1 MRSSISELLSEY
13 PQYSFSV
20 RHELS
25 LGSARTALDDEGTDL
40 ILLDLGL
47 PDSQGMETV
56 REMRVAAQGIP
67 IVVLTGLDDEDVGI
81 RTLQEGAQDY
91 LAKGWMNGPALIRS
105 IRYAE
110 ERNRIGADLTR
121 KNAELAASKEELRES
136 EEKFRLLADFT
147 ADWESWTGPDGG
159 CIYVSPSCER
169 ISGRSAEEFYR
180 DPELFATLV
189 HPDDVAAYEEHLKL
203 HLKREGGRESIDL
216 RIVTAGG
223 ETRWISH
230 HCQPVFG
237 RDGSWLG
244 RRISNREITRRKLA
258 EEALRRSEANM
269 AHAQRTAHLGNWEW
283 DPTKNVLSCSDE
295 HCRIYG
301 LSPGDYP
308 IETFVDLVHEDD
320 RPSIRDAMAAML
332 GGGPPYDVECRVV
345 LPDGSVKVVHGEGEA
360 IRDSAGRVTGM
371 FGIAQDITERKRAED
386 ALRETR
392 DLPGQPDQLRERA
405 DHRLGPGVQDH
416 PVQRRLRAPVGI
428 RCGRGDRQEP
438 RPCCSLRRAVKSRW
452 RRSSAPSPSSGSRW
466 RSRSCGRTAGSGSR
480 CGTRPISTIR
490 RERRSWRRSRRART
504 SPSGKRP
511 RRRSRGTPTNL
522 AAVERGPGTVRVRRE
537 PRPAGTAAVDRQLQ
551 PAPRAAVQGPARRGR
566 GRVHRLHRRGRHP
579 DAGPDPGPARLSR
592 VNTNARPLEPTDAGE
607 VVAAVELRLLETPVR
622 EAGATVLTHDPMPAV
637 MADPLQL
644 EQVLDEP
651 GRRTRS
657 SSGSRTCPLRIHVG
671 ARRRTA
677 SGSSRSRTTGSG
689 SRPSTSTGSS

>member
-1 MRSSISELLSEY
+1 MRILLVEDNPSDAELVRELLSEY
-13 PQYSFSV
+13 PEHSFSI

-25 LGSARTALDDEGTDL
+25 LGSARTALDDGGTDL

-67 IVVLTGLDDEDVGI
+67 IVVLTGLNDEDVGI

-121 KNAELAASKEELRES
+121 KNEELAASKEELRES

-147 ADWESWTGPDGG
+147 TDWESSIGPDGG

-169 ISGRSAEEFYR
+169 ISGQSAEEFYR
-180 DPELFATLV
+180 DPGLFETLV
-189 HPDDVAAYEEHLKL
+189 HPDDRPAYEKHLAL

-244 RRISNREITRRKLA
+244 RRISNREITGRKLA

-283 DPTKNVLSCSDE
+283 DLASGLLSSSEE
-295 HCRIYG
+295 HDRIYG

-308 IETFVDLVHEDD
+308 VETFIDLVHEDD
-320 RPSIRDAMAAML
+320 RQSIVDAHAETL
-332 GGGPPYDVECRVV
+332 GGGPPYDVECRIV
-345 LPDGSVKVVHGEGEA
+345 LPDGSVRVIHGEGEA

-371 FGIAQDITERKRAED
+371 FGIAQDITDRRRAED

-392 DLPGQPDQLRERA
+392 DFLDSLINYANAPIIVWDP
-405 DHRLGPGVQDH
+405 DHRIMRFNAAFEHMSGYAADEV
-416 PVQRRLRAPVGI
+416 I
-428 RCGRGDRQEP
+428 GRNL
-438 RPCCSLRRAVKSRW
+438 SHAV
-452 RRSSAPSPSSGSRW
+452 P
-466 RSRSCGRTAGSGSR
+466 
-480 CGTRPISTIR
+480 
-490 RERRSWRRSRRART
+490 
-504 SPSGKRP
+504 
-511 RRRSRGTPTNL
+511 
-522 AAVERGPGTVRVRRE
+522 
-537 PRPAGTAAVDRQLQ
+537 
-551 PAPRAAVQGPARRGR
+551 
-566 GRVHRLHRRGRHP
+566 
-579 DAGPDPGPARLSR
+579 
-592 VNTNARPLEPTDAGE
+592 
-607 VVAAVELRLLETPVR
+607 
-622 EAGATVLTHDPMPAV
+622 
-637 MADPLQL
+637 
-644 EQVLDEP
+644 
-651 GRRTRS
+651 
-657 SSGSRTCPLRIHVG
+657 
-671 ARRRTA
+671 
-677 SGSSRSRTTGSG
+677 
-689 SRPSTSTGSS
+689 